1 MEIFKEMVKVPFF
14 CVRAS
19 NRHVWTSILD
29 KKWTRLFKTR
39 VVGDMTIQCMNEL
52 GPIYGKISQI
62 GINSL
67 PPQCD
72 KLIKKTGLD
81 RIYDDWPPL
90 DFPEIQK
97 ILDKEFPGWKQSIRI
112 EPKPIGVASM
122 AQVHVITDLNGKR
135 WAMKFV
141 KPKAKKRIQETLKAL
156 NEVISLSKVAGNTP
170 IVQKFFKEWED
181 FSSSLRKEV
190 RLDLEKKNIKKI
202 QNKLKKQK
210 SQIIKIPEVCES
222 LCTPDILTIEYFE
235 GIPFKELLQK
245 KQHLSDRVKDKL
257 AQNVLKEFLVQIFE
271 WGLFHG
277 DPHAGNL
284 ILLEDGSIGLFDWG
298 LTGEFSDKDRRYIS
312 SVLKS
317 ILTLDFSMLVDA
329 LIDIAKEENV
339 EVGREQVEYEL
350 RKVLALTK
358 KAREQGKKV
367 KLHTLINSCF
377 KAADKLGIPIPR
389 GLFIM
394 AKTLL
399 TIEGLATG
407 ISPKASFTRAAT
419 PFLLKAANPSIKDF
433 WKMTKNLPKLYKRM
447 KPMPVQEEAST

>member
-1 MEIFKEMVKVPFF
+1 MEIIKEMVKVPFF

-19 NRHVWTSILD
+19 NRHVWNSITERKL
-29 KKWTRLFKTR
+29 TRLFKTQ
-39 VVGDMTIQCMNEL
+39 VVGDMTLQCMNDL

-67 PPQCD
+67 PPKCD

-90 DFPEIQK
+90 NFTEIQK

-122 AQVHVITDLNGKR
+122 AQVHVVTDLQGKR
-135 WAMKFV
+135 WAMKFI

-156 NEVISLSKVAGNTP
+156 NEVMSISKVAGNTQ
-170 IVQKFFKEWED
+170 IVKRLFKEWED
-181 FSSSLRKEV
+181 FSSSLQKEI
-190 RLDLEKKNIKKI
+190 RLDLERKNIKKI
-202 QNKLKKQK
+202 QSKLKKQK
-210 SQIIKIPEVCES
+210 GQVIKIPEVCES
-222 LCTPDILTIEYFE
+222 LCTSDILTIEYFE

-245 KQHLSDRVKDKL
+245 KQQLSDKVKDRL
-257 AQNVLKEFLVQIFE
+257 AQHVLKEFLVQIFE

-284 ILLEDGSIGLFDWG
+284 ILLEDGTIGLFDWG
-298 LTGEFSDKDRRYIS
+298 LTGEFSEKDRRYIS

-339 EVGREQVEYEL
+339 EVSKQEVEYEL
-350 RKVLALTK
+350 RKVLTLINK
-358 KAREQGKKV
+358 SRDEGKKV
-367 KLHTLINSCF
+367 KLHTLINACF

-407 ISPKASFTRAAT
+407 ISPKASFSRAAT
-419 PFLLKAANPSIKDF
+419 PFLLKAANPSFKDL

-447 KPMPVQEEAST
+447 KPMPVHDKAS

>member
-1 MEIFKEMVKVPFF
+1 MEIFKEMVKVPFY

-19 NRHVWTSILD
+19 NRHVWTSITG
-29 KKWTRLFKTR
+29 KRWTNLFKTR
-39 VVGDMTIQCMNEL
+39 VVGDMTIQCMNDL
-52 GPIYGKISQI
+52 GPIYGKFSQI
-62 GINSL
+62 GLNSL

-81 RIYDDWPPL
+81 RIYDDWPAL
-90 DFPEIQK
+90 EFSEIQK
-97 ILDKEFPGWKQSIRI
+97 ILDKEFPDWKQSIRV

-122 AQVHVITDLNGKR
+122 AQVHVITDLDGKR
-135 WAMKFV
+135 WAMKFI

-156 NEVISLSKVAGNTP
+156 NEVISLSKVAGNAP
-170 IVQKFFKEWED
+170 LMQKFLKEWED
-181 FSSSLRKEV
+181 FSSSLRKEI
-190 RLDLEKKNIKKI
+190 RLDLERKNIKKI
-202 QNKLKKQK
+202 HGKLKKQK
-210 SQIIKIPEVCES
+210 NQVLKIPEVCDS

-235 GIPFKELLQK
+235 GVPFKELLRK
-245 KQHLSDRVKDKL
+245 KQQLSEKVKDKL
-257 AQNVLKEFLVQIFE
+257 AQHMLKEFLVQIFE

-317 ILTLDFSMLVDA
+317 ILSLDFSMLVDA
-329 LIDIAKEENV
+329 LVDIAKEENV
-339 EVGREQVEYEL
+339 EVSREQVEFEL
-350 RKVLALTK
+350 RKVLALIK
-358 KAREQGKKV
+358 KAREEGKKV
-367 KLHTLINSCF
+367 KLHVLINACF

-407 ISPKASFTRAAT
+407 ISPRASFTRAAT
-419 PFLLKAANPSIKDF
+419 PFLLKAANPSFSDL

-447 KPMPVQEEAST
+447 KPMPVEKEAT